1 MLFRS
6 AGVVVAVVQ
15 VRGTLP
21 GKGEK
26 STGSDEF

>member
-1 MLFRS
+1 MFM
-6 AGVVVAVVQ
+6 AGLVVVVVQ